1 MPTYTPLDSPIK
13 SIFLGSFNI
22 IPQNDLC
29 RFEKIEFTE
38 SVFDLFPTGCLVV
51 RDLNDVVTYVKNL
64 SAGDPTNKNF
74 TITYDN
80 GNSETFYING
90 IVHLNNAAAETEENF
105 IGINFTNK
113 LFLLNQNL
121 STTNLLRSSGF
132 PQVYNI
138 ETFYSDMV
146 AKIKQA
152 SNTTGVDV
160 PRLTNLGSRKFSNVI
175 AYRPINPLE
184 SKTDEASENPIQYM
198 NYISSLACD
207 STTSQPRFLFW
218 TGFNNNINLKYFS
231 ETIASEPVYGYY
243 GVYQQDIPSLQSAG
257 ALRKKIYVLTTSPTY
272 QYLNRQ
278 YYYTRKTPKLLN
290 KSASTS
296 TTSDE
301 TILMNHQFLD
311 DGTKYDI
318 EFVVESGIVDNLS
331 GTIGLSSLDYT
342 NHYGYYKQNDT
353 FTPYGNSTL
362 LGMEYGVSDV
372 YANKNIMGVDA
383 PYPFIDNPEMWKNM
397 WDMTPIHPNL
407 GTSTTGS
414 ITATSTNLQKV
425 FQVREL
431 SKTSTS
437 KLEKIKEIEL
447 QNFVYYVLCC
457 LKEPIDQIEQEET
470 FFACLTGWQIDTT
483 NPKLGLNG
491 EPLIY
496 RYAWKRIGV
505 NLLFN
510 DINFFNFTNPES
522 STWQQMDEGS
532 DPADIETWAI
542 NINERK
548 NSRLGGDVLSAYY
561 APGWYVQNLTEPV
574 FKDSVTYRPIGNR
587 GSSLEEYVDGTTC
600 RHIVMMR
607 KIPFIQIV
615 LNAKNYEDVIGMDKQ
630 KLLEYIE
637 ASKGKYLYCFEL
649 SNVTDG
655 KCNPIQ

>member
-1 MPTYTPLDSPIK
+1 MPYYTPLDSPIK
-13 SIFLGSFNI
+13 SIFLGGINI
-22 IPQNDLC
+22 IPQNDIC

-51 RDLNDVVTYVKNL
+51 RDLNDVVSYVNNL

-90 IVHLNNAAAETEENF
+90 TVHLNNAASETEENF

-121 STTNLLRSSGF
+121 SVTNLLKSSGF

-138 ETFYSDMV
+138 ETFYSEMV
-146 AKIKQA
+146 AKIKQN
-152 SNTTGVDV
+152 SNTSGIDA
-160 PRLTNLGSRKFSNVI
+160 PKLTNLGSRKFSNVI

-184 SKTDEASENPIQYM
+184 GKTDEASENPIQYM

-207 STTSQPRFLFW
+207 SNTSEPRFLFW

-231 ETIASEPVYGYY
+231 ENIASETVYGYY
-243 GVYQQDIPSLQSAG
+243 GVYQQDVPSMQSAG
-257 ALRKKIYVLTTSPTY
+257 ALRKKIYVLTTSPAY

-290 KSASTS
+290 KPEPTS
-296 TTSDE
+296 TTSNE

-318 EFVVESGIVDNLS
+318 EFVVESGVVDNLS
-331 GTIGLSSLDYT
+331 GTIGLSSLEYT
-342 NHYGYYKQNDT
+342 NHYGYYNKNDT

-372 YANKNIMGVDA
+372 YANKDIMGVVA

-397 WDMTPIHPNL
+397 WDMTPVHPNI
-407 GTSTTGS
+407 GTSITGS
-414 ITATSTNLQKV
+414 ITATNTNLQKV
-425 FQVREL
+425 FQVRES

-457 LKEPIDQIEQEET
+457 LKEPEIEQEET
-470 FFACLTGWQIDTT
+470 FFACITGWQLDIT
-483 NPKLGLNG
+483 NPKLGVNN

-510 DINFFNFTNPES
+510 SINFNNFTNPELS
-522 STWQQMDEGS
+522 PWDQMDEGS
-532 DPADIETWAI
+532 DSEDIETYAI
-542 NINERK
+542 NLNERK
-548 NSRLGGDVLSAYY
+548 NSTSGDISSRYY
-561 APGWYVQNLTEPV
+561 APGWYTQNLTEPV
-574 FKDSVTYRPIGNR
+574 FEDSVTYRPIGNR
-587 GSSLEEYVDGTTC
+587 GGDLNEFEEGTTC
-600 RHIVMMR
+600 LHIVMMR
-607 KIPFIQIV
+607 KIPFIQIA
-615 LNAKNYEDVIGMDKQ
+615 LNAKNYADVIGIDQQ

>member
-1 MPTYTPLDSPIK
+1 MPYYTPLDSPIK
-13 SIFLGSFNI
+13 SIFLGGINI

-38 SVFDLFPTGCLVV
+38 SVFDLFPNGCLVV
-51 RDLNDVVTYVKNL
+51 RDLNDVISYVKNL

-90 IVHLNNAAAETEENF
+90 TVHLNNAASETEENF

-121 STTNLLRSSGF
+121 SVTNLLKSSGF

-138 ETFYSDMV
+138 ETFYSEMV
-146 AKIKQA
+146 AKIKEA
-152 SNTTGVDV
+152 SNTVGIDA
-160 PRLTNLGSRKFSNVI
+160 PKLTNLGSRKFSNVI

-184 SKTDEASENPIQYM
+184 GKTDEASENPIQYM

-207 STTSQPRFLFW
+207 SNTSQPRFLFW

-231 ETIASEPVYGYY
+231 ETFANETVYGYY
-243 GVYQQDIPSLQSAG
+243 GVYQQDIPSLPSAG
-257 ALRKKIYVLTTSPTY
+257 ALRKKIYVLTTSPAY

-290 KSASTS
+290 KPEPTS
-296 TTSDE
+296 TTSNE

-318 EFVVESGIVDNLS
+318 EFVVESGVVDNLS
-331 GTIGLSSLDYT
+331 GTIGLSSLEYT
-342 NHYGYYKQNDT
+342 NHYGYYNKNDT

-372 YANKNIMGVDA
+372 YANKDIMGVVA

-397 WDMTPIHPNL
+397 WDMTPVHPNI
-407 GTSTTGS
+407 GTSITGS
-414 ITATSTNLQKV
+414 ITATNTNLQKV
-425 FQVREL
+425 FQVRES

-457 LKEPIDQIEQEET
+457 LKEPEIEQEET
-470 FFACLTGWQIDTT
+470 FFACITGWKSDTT
-483 NPKLGLNG
+483 NEEYGVND

-505 NLLFN
+505 ELQSSIDF
-510 DINFFNFTNPES
+510 DYFTNPELYP
-522 STWQQMDEGS
+522 WEYMNEGS
-532 DPADIETWAI
+532 VPADITTWAI
-542 NINERK
+542 NLNERR
-548 NSRLGGDVLSAYY
+548 NTLYSGSDAYY
-561 APGWYVQNLTEPV
+561 APGWYTLNLREPV
-574 FKDSVTYRPIGNR
+574 FEDSVTYRPIGN
-587 GSSLEEYVDGTTC
+587 GGGTLEAVATGNTC

-615 LNAKNYEDVIGMDKQ
+615 LNAKNYENIIGVDKE
-630 KLLEYIE
+630 KLLEYIQ

>member
-13 SIFLGSFNI
+13 SILLGSFEI
-22 IPQNDLC
+22 IPQNTLC

-51 RDLNDVVTYVKNL
+51 RDLGDVVSYVKNL
-64 SAGDPTNKNF
+64 SASDPTNKKF

-80 GNSETFYING
+80 GKIETFYING
-90 IVHLNNAAAETEENF
+90 TLHLNNAASETEENF

-113 LFLLNQNL
+113 LFFLNQNF
-121 STTNLLRSSGF
+121 SVTNLLQSSGF

-146 AKIKQA
+146 TKIKQA
-152 SNTTGVDV
+152 STWGASTDE
-160 PRLTNLGSRKFSNVI
+160 PKLTNLGSRKFSNVM

-184 SKTDEASENPIQYM
+184 GKTDEASENPIQYM

-218 TGFNNNINLKYFS
+218 TGFNNNINLKYFN
-231 ETIASEPVYGYY
+231 ENIASETVYGYY

-257 ALRKKIYVLTTSPTY
+257 ALRKKIYVLSTSPAY

-290 KSASTS
+290 QPAAAST
-296 TTSDE
+296 TTNE
-301 TILMNHQFLD
+301 TILMNHQFMD

-331 GTIGLSSLDYT
+331 GTIGLSSLEYT
-342 NHYGYYKQNDT
+342 NHYGYYNQNDT

-372 YANKNIMGVDA
+372 YANKNIMGVDG

-397 WDMTPIHPNL
+397 WDMTPLHPNR
-407 GTSTTGS
+407 GTSTTGP
-414 ITATSTNLQKV
+414 ITATNTNLQKV

-457 LKEPIDQIEQEET
+457 LKEPVIEQEET
-470 FFACLTGWQIDTT
+470 FFACLTGWEPDVT
-483 NPKLGLNG
+483 NPKLGVSG

-496 RYAWKRIGV
+496 RYTWKRIGV
-505 NLLFN
+505 NLLYN
-510 DINFFNFTNPES
+510 SINFNNFTNPELS
-522 STWQQMDEGS
+522 PWEQMDEGS
-532 DPADIETWAI
+532 DPADVETWAI
-542 NINERK
+542 NLNERK
-548 NSRLGGDVLSAYY
+548 NTLSGVEVLSGYY
-561 APGWYVQNLTEPV
+561 APGWYKDNLTEPV
-574 FKDSVTYRPIGNR
+574 FEDSVTYRPIGN
-587 GSSLEEYVDGTTC
+587 GGGDLEEYVDGTTC

-607 KIPFIQIV
+607 KIPFIQIA
-615 LNAKNYEDVIGMDKQ
+615 LNAKNYSDVIGIDTQ